1 MAKDKIILK
10 ENELKAIINESI
22 KKKIISEG
30 STETEIYRKWQ
41 EIIGYLGND
50 FFDVIW
56 EYLDSNTLS
65 DLVNDTYQEIQNGN
79 Y

>member
-1 MAKDKIILK
+1 MVKDKIILK

-22 KKKIISEG
+22 KKIISEG

>member
-22 KKKIISEG
+22 KKIISEG

-41 EIIGYLGND
+41 EIIGYLGNG

>member
-22 KKKIISEG
+22 KKIISEG

>member
-1 MAKDKIILK
+1 MVKNKIILK

-22 KKKIISEG
+22 KKIISEG

>member
-1 MAKDKIILK
+1 MAKNKIILK

-22 KKKIISEG
+22 KKIISEG
-30 STETEIYRKWQ
+30 STVTEIYRKWQ

-56 EYLDSNTLS
+56 EYLDSNTLI

>member
-1 MAKDKIILK
+1 MAKNKIILK

-22 KKKIISEG
+22 KKIISEG

>member
-1 MAKDKIILK
+1 MVKGKIILK

-22 KKKIISEG
+22 KKIISEG

>member
-1 MAKDKIILK
+1 MVKDKIILK

-22 KKKIISEG
+22 KKIISEG

-41 EIIGYLGND
+41 EIIGYLGNG